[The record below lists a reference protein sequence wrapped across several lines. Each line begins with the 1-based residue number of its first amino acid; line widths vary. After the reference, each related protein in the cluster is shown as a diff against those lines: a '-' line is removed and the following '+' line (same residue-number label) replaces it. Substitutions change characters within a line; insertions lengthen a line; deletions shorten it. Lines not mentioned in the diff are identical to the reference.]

1 MISQKKQIQQLAGL
15 LIAKGIHQVV
25 ISPGS
30 RNGPMIHTFYGNK
43 KFFCR
48 VITDERSAAYF
59 AMGLSQETGEPVVL
73 TCSSGTAALN
83 YAPAIAEAYYQHVPL
98 IVLTGDRPGYW
109 IGQLENQC
117 IPQNN
122 IYKDFVKKEIS
133 LPLGESEDELWSA
146 GRDISEC
153 LNLLLRE
160 DAAPVHINIPLKEP
174 LHEFTNEDLP
184 KVKVIEDL
192 SVSLKLA
199 AESLE
204 KLKTLYNKSDKI
216 LILSGQ
222 QSYDPQLENI
232 LLQLSEKTG
241 ALVLKEHISNLKS
254 SDFCSSIDSIVSS
267 FSEHNK
273 EFCPDILITF
283 GRQVVSKTVKQFLRE
298 NPPAEHWHISNS
310 GAHND
315 TYKSL
320 TRVIRMNPSEFFKQI
335 IPELKTKDR
344 TYFDCWK
351 EREQLVNSLRDDFIK
366 KIPFCDLKVYDIIRQ
381 YIPEH
386 SVIHL
391 GNSSPVRYSLI
402 CDPVKD
408 AIYYSNR
415 GTSGIDGCMST
426 AIGFASSSN
435 LINTLIIG
443 DLSFFYDSN
452 ALWNKYIGKNIR
464 IILINNG
471 GGNIFGMIKGPS
483 LSPAFKDCFL
493 TDNDKNAS
501 SISET
506 FDLDYFSAKDEYS
519 LQKSLRQLY
528 MKERS
533 KPAILEIFTSEDVN
547 YIYYRKLFEHI
558 KNKQYE

>member
-241 ALVLKEHISNLKS
+241 ALVLKEHIANLNG

-335 IPELKTKDR
+335 IPELKTKDKK
-344 TYFDCWK
+344 YLNCWK
-351 EREQLVNSLRDDFIK
+351 EREQLVNSLRDYFIK